1 MNEDEWMNE
10 LEYKVKLYD
19 RLMTSI
25 QPCNHASI
33 HCVVLE
39 DCGKK

>member
-10 LEYKVKLYD
+10 LAYKLFD
-19 RLMTSI
+19 RLIIII

-33 HCVVLE
+33 PCVVIE
-39 DCGKK
+39 YGGNK